1 MSGECNLGSVTSQQ
15 KFEATDI
22 KALRSSQLL
31 DNVIA
36 PSVLFRKQRKIILKA
51 RGNADPKDTK
61 RRERGREKERQ
72 RALVHGG
79 ERERDPKLWL
89 LFLFIYFFKLLG

>member
-89 LFLFIYFFKLLG
+89 LFLCFFFF